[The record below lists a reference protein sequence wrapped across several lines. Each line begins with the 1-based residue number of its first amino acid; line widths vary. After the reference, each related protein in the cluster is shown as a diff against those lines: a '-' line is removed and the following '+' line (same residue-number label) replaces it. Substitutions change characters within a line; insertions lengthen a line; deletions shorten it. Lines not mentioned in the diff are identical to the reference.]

1 MKDPQSEFDAIPAI
15 IQWADA
21 HDAIRAVLLT
31 SNRAIPGAEVDAQ
44 SDYDVVLVMQD
55 IHPFVDDHSWLGDF
69 GEVLIAYWDPI
80 YPDPAY
86 GVERCGNVT
95 QYVDGL
101 KIDFNLWPV
110 ALLQQIVARPGL
122 PAELD
127 AGYRVLLDK
136 DHLTDGLPPPSG
148 KAYVPTPPTLL
159 EYQTLVNDFL
169 SDAPYVARYLW
180 RDELMPA
187 KWCLDYDMKH
197 SYLQRML
204 EWRVEMDHH
213 WSIRVGWYGK
223 GLKKLLPAEIW
234 IALEHTYTGASLA
247 DNWKALWNTMQL
259 FRQVSV
265 EVANHLGYSYP
276 EELHQR
282 VCTYVKHIMHM
293 NNSSSNGK

>member
-1 MKDPQSEFDAIPAI
+1 LDAIPAI
-15 IQWADA
+15 IHWANA
-21 HDAIRAVLLT
+21 HDEIRAVLLT
-31 SNRAIPGAEVDAQ
+31 SNRADPGGEIDVL
-44 SDYDVVLVMQD
+44 SDYDVILIMDD

-80 YPDPAY
+80 HLDPFY
-86 GVERCGNVT
+86 SIERCGNVT

-110 ALLQQIVARPGL
+110 RLLQQVVAGPVL

-136 DHLTDGLPPPSG
+136 DHLTNGMLPSSG
-148 KAYVPTPPTLL
+148 KAYIPTPPTLQQYL
-159 EYQTLVNDFL
+159 TLINDFL
-169 SDAPYVARYLW
+169 SDAPYVARCLW

-197 SYLQRML
+197 IYLQCML

-213 WSIRVGWYGK
+213 WSIPVGWHGK

-234 IALEHTYTGASLA
+234 VALEATYTGASLA
-247 DNWKALWNTMQL
+247 ESWKALVNTMAL
-259 FRQVSV
+259 FRQVAV
-265 EVANHLGYSYP
+265 EVGNNLGYSYP
-276 EELHQR
+276 NELHQR
-282 VCTYVKHIMHM
+282 VSAYVEQIMHM
-293 NNSSSNGK
+293 NNPPPNAK